1 MEAAPS
7 ISASSVGFYTV
18 LAIFIALIVLGV
30 TYVVIGNRNTV
41 PSGKV
46 WKEGFQ
52 GPSRGVSTIPCGQ
65 ESAEAIALAEMFYGR
80 DSTTEEGKPDL
91 AELKLILSKLCC
103 IKHDLMAPGQVVQ
116 SSLTLPYQNTHDRE
130 NPADTVARCFT
141 KSIPPRDLDISFGT
155 WKTRGLELL
164 KRLCTSYNF
173 RSEEADKAKK
183 YFMTVWTDVFSVAKT
198 VCTPPE
204 NNPSSSP
211 RDLKG
216 FTPESIQE
224 LGPYKGYY

>member
-41 PSGKV
+41 PSGK
-46 WKEGFQ
+46 WTEGFQ

-65 ESAEAIALAEMFYGR
+65 ESAEAIALVEMFYHR
-80 DSTTEEGKPDL
+80 EATTEEAKPDL

-116 SSLTLPYQNTHDRE
+116 SSLALPYQNTHDRE

-155 WKTRGLELL
+155 WKNRGLELL
-164 KRLCTSYNF
+164 NRLCTSYNF
-173 RSEEADKAKK
+173 RSEDADQAKK

-198 VCTPPE
+198 VCVPPE

-216 FTPESIQE
+216 FTPESVQE
-224 LGPYKGYY
+224 LGPYNGYY